1 MVCSYPNREEA
12 LVSYTYDELNEF
24 EKKAFALHLASCDAC
39 RSDATSFVALREQLA
54 TWSPPELV
62 GSAVVKSQPAA
73 SARWRWTEMPTWMQ
87 VAAAVLVLG
96 VSAGAANLRVDV
108 GSHGL
113 SVRTG
118 WMDGSRQ
125 AAEGTLPVTQAQLA
139 SVQQDLRRTIE
150 SIGRQAPAL
159 VAPVNVVD
167 DEEIVRRTKALIAAS
182 EKRQQAELAL
192 RLADLR
198 QDVYIQ
204 RQADLV
210 KVQQTLNYIDR
221 SAVARSR
228 LTAESINSIN
238 SRLAQTVS
246 QTSR

>member
-1 MVCSYPNREEA
+1 MSCSYPNREET
-12 LVSYTYDELNEF
+12 LVSYAYDELDAF
-24 EKKAFALHLASCDAC
+24 EKKAFALHLAGCDVC
-39 RSDATSFVALREQLA
+39 RAEATGFVELRDQLA

-62 GSAVVKSQPAA
+62 GSAVVKSPPAA
-73 SARWRWTEMPTWMQ
+73 STRWRWTDMPAWMQ

-96 VSAGAANLRVDV
+96 VSAGAANLRVDI
-108 GSHGL
+108 GSRGL

-125 AAEGTLPVTQAQLA
+125 TAQGAAPVTQAELA
-139 SVQQDLRRTIE
+139 SVQQELRRAIE

-167 DEEIVRRTKALIAAS
+167 DEEHARRTKTLIAAS

-198 QDVYIQ
+198 QDMYIQ
-204 RQADLV
+204 RQADWT
-210 KVQQTLNYIDR
+210 KVQQQISYIDR
-221 SAVARSR
+221 SAYALNQRTMNA
-228 LTAESINSIN
+228 LN

-246 QTSR
+246 QTTTR